1 MRKKKRRGV
10 SFGTVLMLAIT
21 LCVVGA
27 LAFVL
32 PRLQGETELNV
43 DAGDMLS
50 ALKLSDLPKLE
61 KNDIPI
67 QAQATAEPTEAAATT
82 APTLAPKTA
91 EAVTTA
97 APTYE
102 ATLCFGGSVMV
113 QSGVRKSAYYS
124 AAKDYDFTDIFTL
137 MASSMQSDFTMVT
150 LENLI
155 VPSAKVSDTVAP
167 EQIVPMLTG
176 SGANGVA
183 LGFPE
188 VFDQGSAGVAST
200 INALQGK
207 GLAVIGAYTSAEEA
221 ANVTTLTLGGM
232 KVALLHYTSALTNTG
247 KKKIKNE
254 SAADLIPLIDTEKI
268 ASDIGRAKQQ
278 GAQAV
283 IVSLNWGSDGKTAVT
298 KDQKAIAQTIADS
311 GADLIIGAGSETV
324 QSVEWLN
331 ASDGR
336 QVLCAYSLGMLLGD
350 SRKNANVAGLLLKV
364 KIGLDA
370 DGNLDIRQVSGVP
383 TYIWRYKQEGQY
395 HYRVLPSNSLAPDG
409 MDSDQISAMTKALKT
424 VQSALDG
431 SPVSL
436 GN

>member
-1 MRKKKRRGV
+1 
-10 SFGTVLMLAIT
+10 
-21 LCVVGA
+21 
-27 LAFVL
+27 
-32 PRLQGETELNV
+32 
-43 DAGDMLS
+43 
-50 ALKLSDLPKLE
+50 
-61 KNDIPI
+61 
-67 QAQATAEPTEAAATT
+67 
-82 APTLAPKTA
+82 
-91 EAVTTA
+91 
-97 APTYE
+97 
-102 ATLCFGGSVMV
+102 
-113 QSGVRKSAYYS
+113 
-124 AAKDYDFTDIFTL
+124 
-137 MASSMQSDFTMVT
+137 
-150 LENLI
+150 
-155 VPSAKVSDTVAP
+155 
-167 EQIVPMLTG
+167 MLTG
-176 SGANGVA
+176 SGVNGVA

-268 ASDIGRAKQQ
+268 ASDISRAKQQ

-283 IVSLNWGSDGKTAVT
+283 IVSMNWGSDGKTAVT

-409 MDSDQISAMTKALKT
+409 MDMIKS
-424 VQSALDG
+424 V
-431 SPVSL
+431 P
-436 GN
+436 